1 MSYHLRVSEMA
12 AKTMEELA
20 NQGIVIGRSIDMT
33 APQLPADITTL
44 DDEELMLL
52 FTELTS
58 YLDFISF
65 QVSLAQIDERDAER
79 KLDIAV
85 AGATARQPKALAA
98 VIKAAALADPEV
110 IDLSNDHGV
119 KYNYRKLIE
128 VMANNLERDMNLV
141 SRELTRR
148 TSGGNAMTRSRKFI
162 T

>member
-1 MSYHLRVSEMA
+1 MNYHLRVSDLA
-12 AKTMEELA
+12 AQALSELA
-20 NQGIVIGRSIDMT
+20 DQGIVVGRSIDIS
-33 APQLPADITTL
+33 APQLPPDITEI

-79 KLDIAV
+79 KLDIAM
-85 AGATARQPKALAA
+85 ATAMANQPKALAA
-98 VIKAAALADPEV
+98 VIKAAALADPAV
-110 IDLSNDHGV
+110 VSLSEDHSV
-119 KYNYRKLIE
+119 KYNYRKIIE
-128 VMANNLERDMNLV
+128 VMAGNLERDMNLV

-148 TSGGNAMTRSRKFI
+148 TAGANFNTRSRKFV